1 MIVEGNTLSDD
12 EEDRIVRA
20 AVLDQAVADLTRSG
34 ADELLAGEQG
44 KLVEQILSA
53 QKELGPLDDSVKLNL
68 FSIFDFQDQ

>member
-1 MIVEGNTLSDD
+1 MPRVIVEGNTLSDD

-68 FSIFDFQDQ
+68 F

>member
-68 FSIFDFQDQ
+68 F

>member
-53 QKELGPLDDSVKLNL
+53 QKELGPLADSVKLNL
-68 FSIFDFQDQ
+68 FYNFDL